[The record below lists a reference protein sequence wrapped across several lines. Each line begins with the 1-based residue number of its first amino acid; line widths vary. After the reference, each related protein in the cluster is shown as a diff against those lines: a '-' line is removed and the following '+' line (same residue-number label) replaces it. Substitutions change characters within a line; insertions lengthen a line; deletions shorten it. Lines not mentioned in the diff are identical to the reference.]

1 MKNEKL
7 LKQLCALRNA
17 RHDYLYNVSEKLNE
31 LGYVV
36 NISQLDQIEAVTK
49 AHIYS
54 DIVTN
59 PKNEKVLLENFGHIP
74 DKGEFIESIMN
85 EGCPA
90 YVKKASITPVE
101 AAKLIR
107 SAGGKVVLAHPVAYK
122 YEDKFIPEDTLKL
135 VCEMHAD
142 GIEANYVYVD
152 KDNNKINE
160 TDFWN
165 QFAKENNLKVTIGS
179 DFHNKDGL
187 HPIIGLL
194 GEKITISEDYIDS
207 LLEWLES

>member
-1 MKNEKL
+1 M
-7 LKQLCALRNA
+7 
-17 RHDYLYNVSEKLNE
+17 
-31 LGYVV
+31 
-36 NISQLDQIEAVTK
+36 
-49 AHIYS
+49 
-54 DIVTN
+54 
-59 PKNEKVLLENFGHIP
+59 
-74 DKGEFIESIMN
+74 
-85 EGCPA
+85 
-90 YVKKASITPVE
+90 
-101 AAKLIR
+101 
-107 SAGGKVVLAHPVAYK
+107 
-122 YEDKFIPEDTLKL
+122 PEDTLKL

-194 GEKITISEDYIDS
+194 
-207 LLEWLES
+207 

>member
-1 MKNEKL
+1 
-7 LKQLCALRNA
+7 
-17 RHDYLYNVSEKLNE
+17 
-31 LGYVV
+31 
-36 NISQLDQIEAVTK
+36 
-49 AHIYS
+49 
-54 DIVTN
+54 
-59 PKNEKVLLENFGHIP
+59 
-74 DKGEFIESIMN
+74 
-85 EGCPA
+85 
-90 YVKKASITPVE
+90 
-101 AAKLIR
+101 
-107 SAGGKVVLAHPVAYK
+107 
-122 YEDKFIPEDTLKL
+122 
-135 VCEMHAD
+135 MHAD